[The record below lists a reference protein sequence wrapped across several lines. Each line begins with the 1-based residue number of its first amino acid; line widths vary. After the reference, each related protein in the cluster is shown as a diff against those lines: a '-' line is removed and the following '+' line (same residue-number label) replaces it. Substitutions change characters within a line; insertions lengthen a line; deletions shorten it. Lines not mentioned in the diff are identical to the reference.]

1 MRKRRLAAVFLLVNA
16 TLLPNSLVFADTV
29 LSNVQTTE
37 TSALSE
43 DESAPSQSS
52 LSGENS
58 YQNLEDSSSAVE
70 NFTPPKISGNPS
82 LQGANGRFEQMKP
95 DKIHLSASKQ
105 TKESFIQQQSTHS
118 YIDAQG
124 VYEIVST
131 DVQLPDGQWVDKG
144 TIQLVIPTEPTEQVT
159 NYLAYYV
166 AKKIKTYS
174 LPLEKSADF
183 LMFDDSITL
192 DKEHFLSSVR
202 AYYSEVS
209 ADPIIQTHITHISM
223 TETYTTLNE
232 TDIYPTFYRQE
243 EHQKISGPALITDK
257 VALSDQTTWV
267 HIQTANYEGW
277 VAANSVTAHE
287 PKTVPVEASQGQLS
301 ESTVA
306 SLSLD
311 QAWLEQ
317 SEETISHSES
327 YHVQRAVQISNQ
339 VFYVLTAKDSSIVF
353 VPQKEFQPEGSVSAE
368 TDSSNEQIGT
378 AESTASDSKETTD
391 SSFQPQNKVPQT
403 DESTLRTARPS
414 ITYSTHVKNRGW
426 LPNVSSG
433 QLSGTTGQSL
443 QVEAFRIHLSS
454 SLSGAIEYTSYVQG
468 SGWQNWV
475 ANGAISG
482 TTGQVKQIEGINIRL
497 TGQLAA
503 TYNVY
508 YRVHVRNFGWLPWTM
523 NGNPSG
529 TLGYG
534 YQIEAIEIQ
543 LLDKNS
549 SGPAT
554 NGISYIE
561 KEPSVLANTHVTN
574 RGWLGQTDAANQ
586 AGTTGQR
593 LSLQA
598 MQLRLSEN
606 TIGGGITYQSH
617 IANKGWE
624 TNWAQ
629 NGTISGTTGQ
639 NLPIEAI
646 RINLTGTISTRYD
659 VYYRVHAQEFGWMNW
674 AKNGESAGTQG
685 YAYRA
690 EAIQIVLVRKG
701 GAAPGATTRAFRIAP
716 PRITLQGHVSN
727 IGWVSQTSLNNSIS
741 YANQGRQFEAIRA
754 NLGTSRYTGGI
765 QYDSHLADSGWTR
778 TVANGAISGTTGQNR
793 SLQAFSF
800 QLTGELAENYDIYYR
815 AFVRSR
821 GWLGWASNGQKAG
834 SVRMN
839 LPVEGIQLTIVEN
852 DRRPSGYQPN
862 QLTILGQV
870 NDQTPQG
877 RFINS
882 VSQSA
887 NRIAPAHGL
896 YTSVMLAQAILETG
910 YGTSYL
916 AQHANNF
923 FGMKFKD
930 GEDEGKYGYIWHI
943 SNEVIN
949 GVVVPVNSKF
959 RVYQSTDQSFLDNAL
974 KLRYGVSWDP
984 NRYAGTWK
992 VNARSYRD
1000 ATRALTGTYA
1010 TDPDYGQKL
1019 NNLIEYWKLDQFD

>member
-1 MRKRRLAAVFLLVNA
+1 
-16 TLLPNSLVFADTV
+16 
-29 LSNVQTTE
+29 
-37 TSALSE
+37 
-43 DESAPSQSS
+43 
-52 LSGENS
+52 
-58 YQNLEDSSSAVE
+58 
-70 NFTPPKISGNPS
+70 
-82 LQGANGRFEQMKP
+82 
-95 DKIHLSASKQ
+95 
-105 TKESFIQQQSTHS
+105 
-118 YIDAQG
+118 
-124 VYEIVST
+124 
-131 DVQLPDGQWVDKG
+131 
-144 TIQLVIPTEPTEQVT
+144 
-159 NYLAYYV
+159 
-166 AKKIKTYS
+166 
-174 LPLEKSADF
+174 
-183 LMFDDSITL
+183 
-192 DKEHFLSSVR
+192 
-202 AYYSEVS
+202 
-209 ADPIIQTHITHISM
+209 
-223 TETYTTLNE
+223 
-232 TDIYPTFYRQE
+232 
-243 EHQKISGPALITDK
+243 
-257 VALSDQTTWV
+257 
-267 HIQTANYEGW
+267 
-277 VAANSVTAHE
+277 
-287 PKTVPVEASQGQLS
+287 
-301 ESTVA
+301 
-306 SLSLD
+306 
-311 QAWLEQ
+311 
-317 SEETISHSES
+317 
-327 YHVQRAVQISNQ
+327 
-339 VFYVLTAKDSSIVF
+339 
-353 VPQKEFQPEGSVSAE
+353 
-368 TDSSNEQIGT
+368 
-378 AESTASDSKETTD
+378 
-391 SSFQPQNKVPQT
+391 
-403 DESTLRTARPS
+403 
-414 ITYSTHVKNRGW
+414 
-426 LPNVSSG
+426 
-433 QLSGTTGQSL
+433 
-443 QVEAFRIHLSS
+443 
-454 SLSGAIEYTSYVQG
+454 
-468 SGWQNWV
+468 
-475 ANGAISG
+475 
-482 TTGQVKQIEGINIRL
+482 
-497 TGQLAA
+497 
-503 TYNVY
+503 
-508 YRVHVRNFGWLPWTM
+508 
-523 NGNPSG
+523 
-529 TLGYG
+529 
-534 YQIEAIEIQ
+534 
-543 LLDKNS
+543 
-549 SGPAT
+549 
-554 NGISYIE
+554 
-561 KEPSVLANTHVTN
+561 
-574 RGWLGQTDAANQ
+574 
-586 AGTTGQR
+586 
-593 LSLQA
+593 
-598 MQLRLSEN
+598 
-606 TIGGGITYQSH
+606 
-617 IANKGWE
+617 
-624 TNWAQ
+624 
-629 NGTISGTTGQ
+629 
-639 NLPIEAI
+639 
-646 RINLTGTISTRYD
+646 
-659 VYYRVHAQEFGWMNW
+659 MNW
-674 AKNGESAGTQG
+674 AKNGESAGTQS

-765 QYDSHLADSGWTR
+765 QYDSHIADSGWTR
-778 TVANGAISGTTGQNR
+778 TVSNGAISGTTGQNR

>member
-1 MRKRRLAAVFLLVNA
+1 
-16 TLLPNSLVFADTV
+16 
-29 LSNVQTTE
+29 
-37 TSALSE
+37 
-43 DESAPSQSS
+43 
-52 LSGENS
+52 
-58 YQNLEDSSSAVE
+58 
-70 NFTPPKISGNPS
+70 
-82 LQGANGRFEQMKP
+82 MKP

-105 TKESFIQQQSTHS
+105 TKESFIQQQSAHS
-118 YIDAQG
+118 YIDTQG

-131 DVQLPDGQWVDKG
+131 DVQLSDGQWVDKG

-202 AYYSEVS
+202 AYYSEV
-209 ADPIIQTHITHISM
+209 AAGPIIQTHISM

-301 ESTVA
+301 ESAVA

-327 YHVQRAVQISNQ
+327 YHVQRAVQISDQ
-339 VFYVLTAKDSSIVF
+339 VFYALTAKDSSIVF
-353 VPQKEFQPEGSVSAE
+353 VSQKEFQPEDPVSAE
-368 TDSSNEQIGT
+368 TDSSNEQIVT

-403 DESTLRTARPS
+403 DESTLRTAHPS

-534 YQIEAIEIQ
+534 HQIEAIEIQ
-543 LLDKNS
+543 LLDKSS

-574 RGWLGQTDAANQ
+574 RGWLGQTDAATQ

-716 PRITLQGHVSN
+716 PRITL
-727 IGWVSQTSLNNSIS
+727 
-741 YANQGRQFEAIRA
+741 
-754 NLGTSRYTGGI
+754 
-765 QYDSHLADSGWTR
+765 
-778 TVANGAISGTTGQNR
+778 
-793 SLQAFSF
+793 
-800 QLTGELAENYDIYYR
+800 
-815 AFVRSR
+815 
-821 GWLGWASNGQKAG
+821 
-834 SVRMN
+834 
-839 LPVEGIQLTIVEN
+839 
-852 DRRPSGYQPN
+852 
-862 QLTILGQV
+862 
-870 NDQTPQG
+870 
-877 RFINS
+877 
-882 VSQSA
+882 
-887 NRIAPAHGL
+887 
-896 YTSVMLAQAILETG
+896 
-910 YGTSYL
+910 
-916 AQHANNF
+916 
-923 FGMKFKD
+923 
-930 GEDEGKYGYIWHI
+930 
-943 SNEVIN
+943 
-949 GVVVPVNSKF
+949 
-959 RVYQSTDQSFLDNAL
+959 
-974 KLRYGVSWDP
+974 
-984 NRYAGTWK
+984 
-992 VNARSYRD
+992 
-1000 ATRALTGTYA
+1000 
-1010 TDPDYGQKL
+1010 
-1019 NNLIEYWKLDQFD
+1019 

>member
-223 TETYTTLNE
+223 TETYMTLNE

-277 VAANSVTAHE
+277 VAANSVTAHK

-327 YHVQRAVQISNQ
+327 YHVQRAVQISDQ

-534 YQIEAIEIQ
+534 HQIEAIEIQ

-629 NGTISGTTGQ
+629 NGT
-639 NLPIEAI
+639 
-646 RINLTGTISTRYD
+646 
-659 VYYRVHAQEFGWMNW
+659 
-674 AKNGESAGTQG
+674 
-685 YAYRA
+685 
-690 EAIQIVLVRKG
+690 
-701 GAAPGATTRAFRIAP
+701 
-716 PRITLQGHVSN
+716 
-727 IGWVSQTSLNNSIS
+727 
-741 YANQGRQFEAIRA
+741 
-754 NLGTSRYTGGI
+754 
-765 QYDSHLADSGWTR
+765 
-778 TVANGAISGTTGQNR
+778 ISGTTGQNR